1 MYSGIKNIS
10 FKGLS
15 ACVPKAIEQ
24 TINYDWIGKEEQQAF
39 IKNIGI
45 EERRVAG
52 TKTTTADLCEKSTI
66 ALLDKLNWSKESV
79 DVLIFVSQSPDYI
92 LPATSAILQHK
103 LGFKKSTI
111 AFDVTLGCSGY
122 VYGLFLLSNLIS
134 SGACKRGL
142 LLAGDKSTLSSSYK
156 DKSVYPL
163 FGDAGT
169 VTALEYD
176 EKSETTFFNL
186 FTDGSGYKSIII
198 EDGGCRNPME
208 EKSFISQKIEE
219 GIERAPKNLTLD
231 GIEIFN
237 FALKEVAPSIQNL
250 FEVSKLNKEEIDYFV
265 FHQANKLINESVRK
279 KCKVEL
285 EKVPYSIQKYGNT
298 SSASIPLTMLYTLK
312 NKLEQEQLTLL
323 LSGFG
328 VGYSWGNCILKTNKL
343 ICTEILE
350 LD

>member
-1 MYSGIKNIS
+1 VYSSIKNIS
-10 FKGLS
+10 LRGLA
-15 ACVPKAIEQ
+15 ACVPKSIER
-24 TINYDWIGKEEQQAF
+24 TIDYDWIGKEEQQAF

-45 EERRVAG
+45 EERRVVNS
-52 TKTTTADLCEKSTI
+52 KTTASDLCEKSAL
-66 ALLDKLNWSKESV
+66 ALLDKLNWSKQSI
-79 DVLIFVSQSPDYI
+79 DILIFVSQSHDYI

-122 VYGLFLLSNLIS
+122 IYGLFLLSNLLS

-142 LLAGDKSTLSSSYK
+142 LLTGDTSTLSSSYK

-169 VTALEYD
+169 ATALEYN
-176 EKSETTFFNL
+176 ENAESAFFNL

-198 EDGGCRNPME
+198 EDGGCRNPMNE
-208 EKSFISQKIEE
+208 HSFISRKIEE
-219 GIERAPKNLTLD
+219 GIERASKNLTLD

-237 FALKEVAPSIQNL
+237 FALKEVTPSIQNL
-250 FEVSKLNKEEIDYFV
+250 LEASKLTKEDIDYFV

-279 KCKVEL
+279 KCKVES
-285 EKVPYSIQKYGNT
+285 EKVPYSIQKFGNT
-298 SSASIPLTMLYTLK
+298 SSASIPLTMLYSLR
-312 NKLEQEQLTLL
+312 NNLEQEQLTLL

-328 VGYSWGNCILKTNKL
+328 VGYSWGNCILKTNKVT
-343 ICTEILE
+343 CTKILE
-350 LD
+350 ID

>member
-1 MYSGIKNIS
+1 MFSTIKNIS
-10 FKGLS
+10 LKGLA
-15 ACVPKAIEQ
+15 ACVPKGIAKTIDYNWISEDEQ
-24 TINYDWIGKEEQQAF
+24 KAF

-45 EERRVAG
+45 EERRVASD
-52 TKTTTADLCEKSTI
+52 TTTTADLCEKSTI
-66 ALLDKLNWSKESV
+66 ALLNKLNWSKESI

-103 LGFKKSTI
+103 LGLKKSTI

-134 SGACKRGL
+134 LGARKRGL
-142 LLAGDKSTLSSSYK
+142 LLVGDKSTLSSNYK

-169 VTALEYD
+169 ATALEYD
-176 EKSETTFFNL
+176 ENAKPVFFNL

-198 EDGGCRNPME
+198 EDGGCRNPMS
-208 EKSFISQKIEE
+208 EKSFITQKIDD
-219 GIERAPKNLTLD
+219 GIERTPKNLTLD

-237 FALKEVAPSIQNL
+237 FALKEVTPSIQNIL
-250 FEVSKLNKEEIDYFV
+250 ENSKISKEEVDFFI

-279 KCKVEL
+279 KCKIEV
-285 EKVPYSIQKYGNT
+285 EKVPYSIQKFGNT
-298 SSASIPLTMLYTLK
+298 SSASIPLTMLYALK
-312 NKLEQEQLTLL
+312 NKLEQKNLTLL

-328 VGYSWGNCILKTNKL
+328 VGYSWGNCILKTNN
-343 ICTEILE
+343 ITCTEILE
-350 LD
+350 ID